1 MKTIAAV
8 QEGGAPMETNLLF
21 EMSAEVA
28 EPIVIN
34 STPDGDRIVV
44 HVTGGQFKGPRIRGR
59 ILPSGGDWLLLRPD
73 GIGVVDVRLVLET
86 DDGERIYM
94 VYRGLVNDI
103 TGVKEPT
110 KIRTAPTFATST
122 KGKYAW
128 INAVQAVA
136 DGDPT
141 RRPDGG
147 LAAVRYSVYELR

>member
-1 MKTIAAV
+1 
-8 QEGGAPMETNLLF
+8 METQLLF
-21 EMSAEVA
+21 EMSAELA

-34 STPDGDRIVV
+34 STPDGDRIVLQ
-44 HVTGGQFKGPRIRGR
+44 VTDGQFKGPRIRGR
-59 ILPSGGDWLLLRPD
+59 ILPSGGDWLVLRPD

-103 TGVKEPT
+103 TGAREPT

-136 DGDPT
+136 EGEPI
-141 RRPDGG
+141 RHPNGG
-147 LAAVRYSVYELR
+147 LSAVRYTVYELR